1 MLLETVQSQLG
12 LIVNVNLHRVLHELR
27 KQWLVEE
34 RKYRERGENYLLTDR
49 PDVLAEGGGE
59 HHHLLL
65 VGSGPEDLLDVP
77 PHVQLV
83 VADAEEDL
91 LVLEVEGQGLLARVP
106 IGWKFTSFL

>member
-1 MLLETVQSQLG
+1 MWQDLFHLG
-12 LIVNVNLHRVLHELR
+12 LAHSN
-27 KQWLVEE
+27 
-34 RKYRERGENYLLTDR
+34 
-49 PDVLAEGGGE
+49 
-59 HHHLLL
+59 
-65 VGSGPEDLLDVP
+65 VP